1 MVKTVH
7 RIGKTLS
14 IAMVM
19 LILSLTLCTPV
30 TCSADWYALSNTEWA
45 TTELVPYIFVTEPPV
60 VPQDLRSN
68 ITFIGTASY
77 TEQARIYQVWNS
89 LPESVRQQL
98 IHRDME
104 IVLVNAQTENIN
116 TLCPSIDPSIN
127 ALGAYSQGGRTVVE
141 TDDGWRVQSF
151 HNRPRIYIQV
161 GNLSDP
167 AITLCHEIGHCVSD
181 CNDDPRQQ
189 LSLAYTDEFCLLHD
203 TYHATI
209 ATYDSTA
216 NANTYSPAE
225 TFAEAFR
232 ILMLDPSWLAVHCP
246 DMFWYMSRAT
256 TTFESFEYQMI

>member
-1 MVKTVH
+1 
-7 RIGKTLS
+7 
-14 IAMVM
+14 MVM

-116 TLCPSIDPSIN
+116 
-127 ALGAYSQGGRTVVE
+127 Y
-141 TDDGWRVQSF
+141 
-151 HNRPRIYIQV
+151 
-161 GNLSDP
+161 
-167 AITLCHEIGHCVSD
+167 
-181 CNDDPRQQ
+181 
-189 LSLAYTDEFCLLHD
+189 
-203 TYHATI
+203 
-209 ATYDSTA
+209 
-216 NANTYSPAE
+216 
-225 TFAEAFR
+225 
-232 ILMLDPSWLAVHCP
+232 
-246 DMFWYMSRAT
+246 
-256 TTFESFEYQMI
+256 